1 MRATAS
7 GPKAAR
13 VQDEYGDQASIVH
26 ILAGTNVRKDVR
38 DVVLTFVD
46 PWKIFCVWGAW
57 GVH

>member
-13 VQDEYGDQASIVH
+13 VEHEHSDQASIVH
-26 ILAGTNVRKDVR
+26 IPAGTNVCKDVR

-46 PWKIFCVWGAW
+46 P
-57 GVH
+57 